1 MIIAQWKRD
10 WDITEGIQVYRVA
23 MEPLGL
29 GQGRLGRGDDIEL
42 GQGTHRI
49 LVDREGRDE
58 QTASARA

>member
-1 MIIAQWKRD
+1 MTIAQWKRD
-10 WDITEGIQVYRVA
+10 WGVTEGIQVHRMA

-29 GQGRLGRGDDIEL
+29 GQGKLGRGDDIES

-49 LVDREGRDE
+49 LVDREGRDK

>member
-1 MIIAQWKRD
+1 
-10 WDITEGIQVYRVA
+10 

-29 GQGRLGRGDDIEL
+29 GQGKLGRGGDIEL

-49 LVDREGRDE
+49 LVDREGRDK